1 MDVFIPILVLIG
13 AGLLASSRPAYRLRR
28 SRPATVLVAGGWIS
42 VLAGVLLGP
51 SVSGLIDR
59 DSIFDAVPLL
69 ALGLGWIGMLVGLQF
84 RWSLLRSLPRAVW
97 ITVASDFLVSAAV
110 FGTLAFF
117 LLSRWLP
124 EPTPP
129 LLVVPFVFLV
139 AGSLGWS
146 VETRSLGMQFD
157 RRPIVLVRASGAL
170 AGGLA
175 ILAFGIATKLV
186 AVDGAGVLQL
196 TPDRAALKLMHSVLL
211 AIAIGVVGRG
221 MIRLAGSSQGHQFT
235 VFLGLVAFIAGS
247 ANQLDCSPLITAMG
261 TGAVI
266 ANIRSQGVQ
275 QFETFIFRAEHTFA
289 ILFGLLT
296 GLLLEPVT
304 QPILLLAALAF
315 VAARAV
321 FKPLVMGLGFLSV
334 RPEWSLDRHSG
345 MLPLLRIG
353 ACRQA
358 PLMLALGVSL
368 VLVEPSTFHKELLGL
383 LVLVGI
389 ASELMPAF
397 FAWRA
402 HIKPDDEPVDEGQPA

>member
-13 AGLLASSRPAYRLRR
+13 AGLLATSRPAYRLRR
-28 SRPATVLVAGGWIS
+28 SRPATVLVAGGWVS
-42 VLAGVLLGP
+42 VLVGVVLGP
-51 SVSGLIDR
+51 SVTGLIDR
-59 DSIFDAVPLL
+59 ESIFNAVPLL

-97 ITVASDFLVSAAV
+97 LIAAADFLVSAAV
-110 FGTLAFF
+110 FGTLGYA

-124 EPTPP
+124 EPSPALLTIP
-129 LLVVPFVFLV
+129 LVFLV

-146 VETRSLGMQFD
+146 VETRSLGAHFD
-157 RRPIVLVRASGAL
+157 RRPIVLVRAAGAL

-175 ILAFGIATKLV
+175 ILAFGVATKLV
-186 AVDGAGVLQL
+186 SVDALGALSL
-196 TPDRAALKLMHSVLL
+196 TPDRAALKLLHSVLL
-211 AIAIGVVGRG
+211 ALAIGFVGRG

-247 ANQLDCSPLITAMG
+247 ANQLDCSPLITAMC

-266 ANIRSQGVQ
+266 ANIRSQGIQ
-275 QFETFIFRAEHTFA
+275 QFEAFIFRAEHTFA

-304 QPILLLAALAF
+304 TPLLLLGALAF
-315 VAARAV
+315 VAARIV
-321 FKPLVMGLGFLSV
+321 FKPLVMGFGFRSV
-334 RPEWSLDRHSG
+334 RPEWALDRHAG

-389 ASELMPAF
+389 ASELMPAI

-402 HIKPDDEPVDEGQPA
+402 HIKPDDPADEERPA